1 MNPRKVL
8 AIYEEIGVTIHGFS
22 LCSGLRAAP
31 GVAAPGARPPPSG
44 KSPKLTNPRFA
55 SGELR
60 ANFQLSTHRL
70 DGFAQRAYKDVGA
83 AFDLGHASLIDAQ
96 RLCES
101 QNADFYCGVSG
112 PYFSYFRFD

>member
-44 KSPKLTNPRFA
+44 KSPKLTNPHFA
-55 SGELR
+55 SRELR

-70 DGFAQRAYKDVGA
+70 DGFAQ
-83 AFDLGHASLIDAQ
+83 HAHNSGFLQTALSNARQRILLPSHSLAEARI
-96 RLCES
+96 R
-101 QNADFYCGVSG
+101 
-112 PYFSYFRFD
+112 